1 MNALY
6 TALNNED
13 ANWGKPSV
21 AEPDP
26 LPSQKRIT
34 KAVYLRLAVENQ
46 PSRPWLGRWI
56 FVLLGLTLYFAFVF
70 SFLLMS
76 FRNR

>member
-13 ANWGKPSV
+13 ANWETPSV

-26 LPSQKRIT
+26 LLSQKRIP
-34 KAVYLRLAVENQ
+34 KAVYLRRAVENQ

-56 FVLLGLTLYFAFVF
+56 FVLLSLTLYFAFVF
-70 SFLLMS
+70 FFLLMS
-76 FRNR
+76 FSKR

>member
-1 MNALY
+1 MQALSA
-6 TALNNED
+6 TLNNEE
-13 ANWGKPSV
+13 ANRENPSI

-26 LPSQKRIT
+26 LPSQKRIN
-34 KAVYLRLAVENQ
+34 KAVYLRLAVENR

-56 FVLLGLTLYFAFVF
+56 LALLGLTLYFAFVF
-70 SFLLMS
+70 SFLLMT